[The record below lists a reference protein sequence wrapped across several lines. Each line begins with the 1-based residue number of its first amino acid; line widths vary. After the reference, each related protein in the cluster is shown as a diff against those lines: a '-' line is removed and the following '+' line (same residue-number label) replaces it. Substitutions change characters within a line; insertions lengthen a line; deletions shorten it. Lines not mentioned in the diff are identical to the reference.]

1 MMLKIFVKGHESY
14 NIWNFDDGN
23 IYLHK
28 DFIATFTKSSPVYKL
43 R

>member
-1 MMLKIFVKGHESY
+1 MNRITFEILMIVR
-14 NIWNFDDGN
+14 ITGN